1 MMTLNAIMKPKSNLN
16 RTPSP
21 YFYFQLIRRTPL
33 LDIELTLRALTHCA
47 VQCNCV
53 HSIADARAMELRQVL
68 FCAMDAMPK
77 TTTK

>member
-21 YFYFQLIRRTPL
+21 YIYFQLIRRTPL
-33 LDIELTLRALTHCA
+33 LDIELTLSALTHCA